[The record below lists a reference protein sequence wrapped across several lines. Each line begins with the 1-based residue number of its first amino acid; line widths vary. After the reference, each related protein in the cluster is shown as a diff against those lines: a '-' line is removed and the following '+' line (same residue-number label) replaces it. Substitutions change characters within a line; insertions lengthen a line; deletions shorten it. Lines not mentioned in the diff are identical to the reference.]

1 MSAVAQRYA
10 VALASVAFERKDAAR
25 IRRDVADL
33 AQVFAASDDLRNL
46 LSNPSVSSESKKS
59 VVGEICSRMG
69 THSEVRNLAFLL
81 IDHGRTKLIAE
92 IQHAFEEEM
101 NRRAGIVDALVTSAR
116 ELSSPEKMELT
127 HALERVTGKRVQ
139 AQYKLDPRLI
149 GGATVRIGST
159 IYDSSVRERLSRL
172 RAEMESQ

>member
-1 MSAVAQRYA
+1 MSAIAQRYA
-10 VALASVAFERKDAAR
+10 TALADVAFERKDAVR

-46 LSNPSVSSESKKS
+46 LSNPSVSGESKKS
-59 VVGEICSRMG
+59 VVGEICRRMG

-81 IDHGRTKLIAE
+81 IDHRRTKLMAE
-92 IQHAFEEEM
+92 IQHAFEVKM
-101 NRRAGIVDALVTSAR
+101 NRRGGIVDALVTSAH
-116 ELSSPEKMELT
+116 ELSSPEKTELT
-127 HALERVTGKRVQ
+127 RALERVTGKKVQ
-139 AQYKLDPRLI
+139 AQYKLDSHLV

-159 IYDSSVRERLSRL
+159 IYDSSVRERLGRL